1 MVCGS
6 RALQS
11 TPPRALGVP
20 LAKANG
26 PLRPAPAPR
35 QVAVPESRCGATRG
49 LSPHR
54 VRWRFWRIIFYHAR
68 HRLRGGEG
76 DKGVRP
82 TLGSKRRMALCPL
95 FYIRSRIDSTERR
108 SPRWGWLGFLCP
120 TYYSFRV
127 HAFEGGPHEGALSY
141 VLRPSSR
148 ISYHADSAQTLLR
161 AAANA
166 TRTPLCARLTG
177 STVELGSVAMA
188 AQMRTQEIKCYA
200 ATFRG

>member
-1 MVCGS
+1 MVWRSVFWFRFWVKRIQRTRCGLCLACCFYA
-6 RALQS
+6 RA
-11 TPPRALGVP
+11 TA
-20 LAKANG
+20 G
-26 PLRPAPAPR
+26 PL
-35 QVAVPESRCGATRG
+35 SST
-49 LSPHR
+49 
-54 VRWRFWRIIFYHAR
+54 
-68 HRLRGGEG
+68 
-76 DKGVRP
+76 
-82 TLGSKRRMALCPL
+82 L

-177 STVELGSVAMA
+177 STVELGSVVMA